1 MMNKKN
7 IVFMTCFE
15 NAPDFLDYKE
25 WCLNSWQVWCKKY
38 DVELFILSDELRDK
52 LQMKP
57 TWQRW
62 HVFEILEANNID
74 YNQVALVDVDTMI
87 HPEAPNFFDETSG
100 EYSGVQD
107 DLMVEWVH
115 NSITGYQDMFP
126 DTKFDWTTYMNN
138 GFIIMSPKHKALCKV
153 ITDFYYTN
161 EDELRDRQHHTVK
174 KGSDQTP
181 INYLVR
187 REGYPITHLS
197 KKWNFTHMHL
207 RGVLQNFLFLDC
219 AWVYHYNGFDKSMR
233 NGVMRDTWTEM
244 QKRYNV

>member
-1 MMNKKN
+1 
-7 IVFMTCFE
+7 MTCFE
-15 NAPDFLDYKE
+15 QAPDLLDYKE
-25 WCLNSWQVWCKKY
+25 WCLNSWQIWCKKY
-38 DVELFILSDELRDK
+38 DVELFVLSDELRDK

-62 HVFEILEANNID
+62 HVFEILEANDID

-87 HPEAPNFFDETSG
+87 HPNAPNFFKETNG
-100 EYSGVQD
+100 EYAGVQD

-126 DTKFDWTTYMNN
+126 NTKFDWTTYINN
-138 GFIIMSPKHKALCKV
+138 GFIIMSPKHKALCKT
-153 ITDFYYTN
+153 ITDFYYDN
-161 EDELRDRQHHTVK
+161 EDELRNRQHHTVK

-187 REGYPITHLS
+187 REEYPITHLS
-197 KKWNFTHMHL
+197 KKWNFTHMHI

-219 AWVYHYNGFDKSMR
+219 AWIYHYNGFDKKLR
-233 NGVMRDTWTEM
+233 NRIMRDTWIEM
-244 QKRYNV
+244 QRRYNV